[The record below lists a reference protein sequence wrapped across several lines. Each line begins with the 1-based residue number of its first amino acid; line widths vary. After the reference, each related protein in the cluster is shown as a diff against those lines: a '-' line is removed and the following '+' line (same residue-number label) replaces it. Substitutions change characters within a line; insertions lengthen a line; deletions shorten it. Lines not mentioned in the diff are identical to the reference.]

1 MARYCYTAIYYL
13 ALPLI
18 LLRLLY
24 RGFKAPRYWQRIGE
38 RFGFIPLPGRRPC
51 LWVHAVSVGET
62 IAAVPVIRYLLEHHP
77 QYQIVV
83 TTMTPTG
90 SEQVKTIF
98 GDDVYHVYAPY
109 DEPTS
114 IRRFLNSVQPR
125 LLVIME
131 TELWPNLIHYSH
143 KKEIPVMLANA
154 RLSARSARGYDR
166 VGGLARPMLNQLA
179 QVAAQHQADADRFQ
193 SLGMPP
199 NRLQVTGSI
208 KLDITIDKQIV
219 AASESL
225 KSEYSQEGQ
234 RFVWIAASTHEGED
248 EKLLAAHQQLRA
260 KHKSA
265 LLILV
270 PRHPE
275 RFNRVAQQS
284 SVLFNTVRR
293 SQHEAVDLTTEVV
306 VGDTM
311 GELLLLYGC
320 ADVAFVGGS
329 LVAHGGHN
337 MLEPA
342 AWGLPIVT
350 GKHNFNFEKIA
361 EALAEVGGLQTVSDT
376 NELAKELVALASQPA
391 QRKAMGQAASSY
403 IDANRGALN
412 QLLNVIDGLIQQ

>member
-13 ALPLI
+13 VLPLI
-18 LLRLLY
+18 VLRLLY

-38 RFGFIPLPGRRPC
+38 RFGFITPPERGPC

-62 IAAVPVIRYLLEHHP
+62 IAAVPVIRHLLEHYP

-114 IRRFLNSVQPR
+114 IRRFLKSVQPK
-125 LLVIME
+125 LLIIME

-143 KKEIPVMLANA
+143 ERGAPVVLANA
-154 RLSARSARGYDR
+154 RLSARSAKGYQR
-166 VGGLARPMLNQLA
+166 VRGLARPMLNQLA
-179 QVAAQHQADADRFQ
+179 KVAAQHQADADRFQ
-193 SLGMPP
+193 SLGMPFE
-199 NRLQVTGSI
+199 RLQVTGSI

-219 AASESL
+219 ADSQSL
-225 KSEYSQEGQ
+225 KSEYSQQGQ

-260 KHKSA
+260 QHADA

-293 SQHEAVDLTTEVV
+293 SQHAAVDLSTEVV

-342 AWGLPIVT
+342 AWGLPVLT

-361 EALAEVGGLQTVSDT
+361 EALAGVGGLQTVADT
-376 NELAKELVALASQPA
+376 SELAKLLVVLASQPA
-391 QRKAMGQAASSY
+391 QRSAMGQAALSY
-403 IDANRGALN
+403 IETNRGALK
-412 QLLNVIDGLIQQ
+412 QLLNVVDDLIQQ